1 MSKKDTTCFL
11 FLFLFFFNLFRAD
24 VDHNE
29 RLSKDELV
37 NYLFKNVQQHLKEAK
52 DKNSQLFILIDTNA
66 DGKDFI

>member
-1 MSKKDTTCFL
+1 
-11 FLFLFFFNLFRAD
+11 LFRAD